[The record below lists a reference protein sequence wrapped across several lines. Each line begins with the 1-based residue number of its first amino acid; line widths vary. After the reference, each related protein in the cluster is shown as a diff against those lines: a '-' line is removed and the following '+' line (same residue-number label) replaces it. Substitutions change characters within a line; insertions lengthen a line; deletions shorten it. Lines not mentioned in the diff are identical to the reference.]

1 MLKTI
6 FDRKTILLYMLT
18 IVGLLFIVSL
28 VSFIEEPKVVYITQK
43 EKVYMVEYRD
53 KPDKFTEEKL
63 VQYLKDLNV
72 KYPEVVYAQA
82 VMESGG
88 FKSDLFKS
96 QNNIFG
102 MKRAKQ
108 RATLALEKK
117 TLYACFKN
125 WRESVIDYVL
135 YQSKFIHKIDSR
147 QEYISH
153 LAKNYATS
161 GHYDEHLMQVIK
173 KIEHKFK

>member
-1 MLKTI
+1 MLKVI
-6 FDRKTILLYMLT
+6 FDKKTILLYLTT
-18 IVGLLFIVSL
+18 IVTLLILVTL
-28 VSFIEEPKVVYITQK
+28 VSFITDPKVVYVPQK
-43 EKVYMVEYRD
+43 EKIYMVEYRD
-53 KPDKFTEEKL
+53 KPDKFTEDKL

-96 QNNIFG
+96 QNNLFG

-108 RATLALEKK
+108 RPTLALNKK

-125 WRESVIDYVL
+125 WRESVIDYTL
-135 YQSKFIHKIDSR
+135 YQSRFIGKIDTR
-147 QEYISH
+147 AEYIRH

-161 GHYDEHLMQVIK
+161 STYEAHILEVIK